1 MEYKHVEHPKE
12 KSVHFACINPKV
24 MKDVLRDLSARGLHP
39 TLDLRSNFA
48 KVYNYD

>member
-12 KSVHFACINPKV
+12 KSVHSACIISKV
-24 MKDVLRDLSARGLHP
+24 MKNVLQDLSARGPHP
-39 TLDLRSNFA
+39 TLNLRSNFA